1 MPASNPHNDVFFPKV
16 AGLKSALPEHQVAW
30 QINKSFD
37 IQMGLN
43 LEWVRPL
50 PDEKTSLHRHY
61 YCYFEDVELHW
72 HLIKNKGDQAY
83 FFQSNPLFDYLLI
96 CQGEDL
102 YNYFERAVNSINEG
116 SNIDYI
122 YNIPFQKIPSKN
134 LFFDNFLNTKKF
146 LEAYYV

>member
-16 AGLKSALPEHQVAW
+16 AGIKSALPEHQVAW

-37 IQMGLN
+37 INMGLN

-50 PDEKTSLHRHY
+50 PEKKTSLHRHY

-102 YNYFERAVNSINEG
+102 YNYFDRTVK
-116 SNIDYI
+116 I
-122 YNIPFQKIPSKN
+122 YSLTTF
-134 LFFDNFLNTKKF
+134 
-146 LEAYYV
+146 